1 MPDLR
6 SPGSSPEGRSWTLLK
21 QFYFPM
27 QKLEM
32 SANCNVYWGIR
43 QRAFSGDILET

>member
-1 MPDLR
+1 M
-6 SPGSSPEGRSWTLLK
+6 LL
-21 QFYFPM
+21 QPYFPM

-32 SANCNVYWGIR
+32 SAIANVYWGIR